1 MRVTMTVAEYAEY
14 TRHSPYTVRK
24 WCREGKL
31 EGAFKP
37 RAGIKPHWCIRV
49 ELPEKEDPP
58 R

>member
-1 MRVTMTVAEYAEY
+1 MTVAEYAEY

-37 RAGIKPHWCIRV
+37 RAGVKPHWCIRV